1 MNFIPFN
8 RYILVEPIEKESED
22 QTNVAIVLPEDYHR
36 PLSPYVTCRVLDISQ
51 DSKLASLV
59 KQGDCIVAERRMLC
73 TVDIM
78 EKPIYL
84 VLENYIYGRISD
96 ENNTKNA

>member
-8 RYILVEPIEKESED
+8 RYLLVEPIKKEEEKK
-22 QTNVAIVLPEDYHR
+22 QNVTIVLPEDYNK
-36 PLSPYVTCRVLDISQ
+36 PVSPYVACKVLQVSE
-51 DSKLASLV
+51 DSRFVSSV
-59 KQGDCIVAERRMLC
+59 NQGDSVVVERRMLC

-84 VLENYIYGRISD
+84 VLENYIYGRIID
-96 ENNTKNA
+96 ENNT